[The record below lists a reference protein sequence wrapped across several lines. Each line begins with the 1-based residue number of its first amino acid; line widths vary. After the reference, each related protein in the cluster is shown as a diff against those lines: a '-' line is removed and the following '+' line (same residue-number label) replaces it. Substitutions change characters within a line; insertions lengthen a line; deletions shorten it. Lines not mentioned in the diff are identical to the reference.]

1 MKSLLTIPA
10 IDPIIRALA
19 AWCMKAHV
27 IYKDAFGPDILPAG
41 KSWASPAPKAAETAR
56 ETAPA

>member
-1 MKSLLTIPA
+1 MTIPA
-10 IDPIIRALA
+10 IDLIIRALA